1 MPAVPDADETCAF
14 EHGLILSLSGRS
26 QLGYTAWNSN
36 TKRVDMFRIIL
47 WVALILAVIWFVKR
61 LLNPPAPR
69 GRAEPPE
76 NAAPMVR
83 CAHCGVHLPRDR
95 ALSQE
100 QQWYCSEAHRLEGPA
115 TRDR

>member
-1 MPAVPDADETCAF
+1 MVR
-14 EHGLILSLSGRS
+14 LI
-26 QLGYTAWNSN
+26 
-36 TKRVDMFRIIL
+36 M
-47 WVALILAVIWFVKR
+47 WVALIAAAVWFIKR

-69 GRAEPPE
+69 KPAEPPE
-76 NAAPMVR
+76 ADASPMVR